1 MEYYLIT
8 FRSITFAQQ
17 GEQALRTVGID
28 CGLRRTPKELSGKGC
43 GYGLRLRGRYALA
56 AVELLRERQIPF
68 EKIYALTPSGR
79 PEERQL

>member
-1 MEYYLIT
+1 MAYYLIT

-28 CGLRRTPKELSGKGC
+28 CSLRRTPKELSGKGC
-43 GYGLRLRGRYALA
+43 GYGLRLQGRYALA

-68 EKIYALTPSGR
+68 EKIYALTPAGR